1 MRVGLLWQSNQIA
14 IWLVAA
20 LLLLPVQAIP
30 APSEYQVKAVFLFNF
45 ARFVDW
51 PALTFV
57 SERAPFTL
65 CVYGP
70 DPFGADLDT
79 VVRGEAV
86 GGRPIEVRRL
96 GDTREFRD
104 CQILYIARDSD
115 RELEQIVAALDNRS
129 TLTVSD
135 ADGAAR
141 RGVMIRMMTVG
152 GKIRLRVNVEAARA
166 AHLTISSNLLR
177 SAEIVGGPGA
187 GDGA

>member
-1 MRVGLLWQSNQIA
+1 MAILKTLRTLGL
-14 IWLVAA
+14 AA
-20 LLLLPVQAIP
+20 LLLLPAQALP

-57 SERAPFTL
+57 SERAPFML
-65 CVYGP
+65 CIYGA
-70 DPFGADLDT
+70 DPFGADLDA
-79 VVRGEAV
+79 VVQGEAV

-96 GDTREFRD
+96 RDTREFRD
-104 CQILYIARDSD
+104 CQILYIARDAE
-115 RELEQIVAALDNRS
+115 RELDQILEALDNPS

-141 RGVMIRMMTVG
+141 RGVMIRLMNVA
-152 GKIRLRVNVEAARA
+152 GKIRLRINVDAARA